1 MTTHGQVKHSDR
13 TQLPRGLLPRRR
25 RFANP
30 DYEMTFQIGQ
40 PVTLKCTDEAAY
52 VVGRIQIVGCLDE
65 YIIEIV
71 DAACEPLRVFEY
83 QIS

>member
-1 MTTHGQVKHSDR
+1 MTTHAPIKHSDR
-13 TQLPRGLLPRRR
+13 TALPRGLLPRRR
-25 RFANP
+25 RFVNP
-30 DYEMTFQIGQ
+30 DYEMTYQIGQ

-65 YIIEIV
+65 YLIQIV
-71 DAACEPLRVFEY
+71 GADCDALRVLEH